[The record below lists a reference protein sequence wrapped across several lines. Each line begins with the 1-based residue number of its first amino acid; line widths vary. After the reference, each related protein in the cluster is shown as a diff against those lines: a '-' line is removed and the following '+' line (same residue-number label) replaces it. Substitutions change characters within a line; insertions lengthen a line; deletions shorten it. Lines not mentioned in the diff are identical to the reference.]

1 MKRVICL
8 LISAVML
15 LSGLSAMAETAE
27 VNAAHT
33 IEKKNVPLVIDGEA
47 FPGSGIPLYF
57 LDGVEDLPYVDL
69 KGIYRWAQHV
79 VR

>member
-1 MKRVICL
+1 M
-8 LISAVML
+8 
-15 LSGLSAMAETAE
+15 
-27 VNAAHT
+27 NAAHT

-57 LDGVEDLPYVDL
+57 LDGVEDLPL
-69 KGIYRWAQHV
+69 RGPEGIYRRAQHV